1 MRRMRAPRAGSAGS
15 AAVLALLVTL
25 NAPTWAAAQ
34 EPPSFADLA
43 VILEARCTMCHGGA
57 RPVLELQLETFEGV
71 MAGSARGPV
80 VVPGDPDASE
90 LVRRLRGESQPRMPL
105 TGPPY
110 LSDEEIELF
119 VRWIAAGAPAAAGVE
134 DPPTPQREERSTQ
147 QEPDFVTYA
156 DVQPLLLGRCTSCHA
171 GQGVM
176 GPPPEGYRLD
186 SYQETLRPDD
196 RARVVPFD
204 PAASELIRRVLGQAQ
219 PRMPLGGPYLDDA
232 EIELLV
238 AWVRDGARDADG
250 TPASLPVGTR
260 VRLHGTWG
268 PNDTLDGLALIV
280 DAGTRIDDPLRVG
293 DSVQV
298 RGVLDAD
305 GRVRVERLR
314 RR

>member
-1 MRRMRAPRAGSAGS
+1 MRRMKTSGLGPAGRVAL
-15 AAVLALLVTL
+15 LALLVAL
-25 NAPTWAAAQ
+25 SVLTWAAAQ
-34 EPPSFADLA
+34 EPPSFADVA

-57 RPVLELQLETFEGV
+57 RPVLELQLESFEGL

-110 LSDEEIELF
+110 LSDEEIDLF
-119 VRWIAAGAPAAAGVE
+119 VRWIEAGAPPAAGTP
-134 DPPTPQREERSTQ
+134 DAPTPQRDDQPTQ
-147 QEPDFVTYA
+147 REPDFVTYA
-156 DVQPLLLGRCTSCHA
+156 DVQPLLLGRCGSCHTS
-171 GQGVM
+171 QGVM
-176 GPPPEGYRLD
+176 GPAPEGYRLD

-250 TPASLPVGTR
+250 APASLPVGTR

-293 DSVQV
+293 DYVQV

-305 GRVRVERLR
+305 GRVRVERVR